1 MLYEFIPKSLEDPA
15 RLSDRYVKKTSTIQ
29 TFYFVYHIKN
39 TVFTLKKDDNIFFA
53 LPQKLRK
60 AKIFWK
66 VKMQIIASTLCIF
79 ITFYKSDKAPKAKFG
94 SNEALKRN

>member
-39 TVFTLKKDDNIFFA
+39 TVFTLKKDVNIFFA
-53 LPQKLRK
+53 LPQKLMK
-60 AKIFWK
+60 ARIFWK
-66 VKMQIIASTLCIF
+66 VTMQIICII